1 MKLIQKSMFNFKIT
15 IEYDGTDYVGWQRQD
30 NGLTI
35 QEAIENAIYK
45 LTSEKVILYGAGRT
59 DAGVHALGQV
69 AHFNLKKEF
78 NVDNI
83 RDGLNQYLRP
93 QTIAILEADLVDENF
108 HARFS
113 AIKRTYKY
121 IIINRRPPLTI
132 NKNKSWGVFKKLDIN
147 RMKLEANYFIGRNN
161 LKAFRSAHCQSKSA
175 LKTID
180 DISIMNRDN
189 EIIVTVSAKSFLHS
203 QVRIMVG
210 TLVELG
216 KGKIIKSIKDIIEEE
231 KRSQAGITAPACG
244 LYLIKVEY

>member
-1 MKLIQKSMFNFKIT
+1 MFNFKII

-30 NGLTI
+30 NGFSI
-35 QEAIENAIYK
+35 QEAIENAIFK
-45 LTSEKVILYGAGRT
+45 LTGEKIIIFGAGRT

-78 NVDNI
+78 KADNI

-93 QTIAILEADLVDENF
+93 QPIAILSAEIVNDKF
-108 HARFS
+108 HSRFS

-121 IIINRRPPLTI
+121 IITNRRSPLTI
-132 NKNKSWGVFKKLDIN
+132 NKNKSWGVFKKLDIG
-147 RMKLEANYFIGRNN
+147 KIEFEAKYFIGRHN
-161 LKAFRSAHCQSKSA
+161 LEAFRSAHCQSNSA

-180 DISIMNRDN
+180 AISITNKHND
-189 EIIVTVSAKSFLHS
+189 IIITISAKSFLHS

-210 TLVELG
+210 TLVEVG

-244 LYLIKVEY
+244 LYLVKVEY